1 MGQATPAEA
10 MKEMTSHLHLHLE
23 PNERM
28 RRRIGRVRR
37 AYASSDELF
46 SEHQPNNT
54 ERLNVDLSDL
64 EYFIND
70 LHEEQRAQ
78 SVDYAEIRLSPR
90 RFCSFGFSLAE
101 ILTVADQTVSGLAD
115 PVVKLI
121 LLINRDSSP
130 EFIEEC
136 EDAIAGR
143 LPRNFVGVDLAGDET
158 RFSAVGKFGRFFRK
172 ARETGLGVTVHAG
185 EFGNLNNV
193 WRAIDELG
201 AERIGHG
208 TSAGGCDAIATR
220 LRADQIMIEVSV
232 TSNVALGAVSS
243 LESHPLP
250 WFVEN
255 DIPVC
260 LNTDV
265 PLHLG
270 TDMHMERQA
279 ARRILGNHELLDAM
293 DLSARRKSFR
303 SRGSAHHR
311 RIDR

>member
-1 MGQATPAEA
+1 MLMQAF
-10 MKEMTSHLHLHLE
+10 TSRLE
-23 PNERM
+23 EF
-28 RRRIGRVRR
+28 
-37 AYASSDELF
+37 F
-46 SEHQPNNT
+46 SEHEPNNK
-54 ERLNVDLSDL
+54 ERFPADLSDL
-64 EYFIND
+64 EHFISD
-70 LHEEQRAQ
+70 LHEEQREQ
-78 SVDYAEIRLSPR
+78 GVNYAEMRLSPR
-90 RFCSFGFSLAE
+90 RFRSFGFSLAE
-101 ILTVADQTVSGLAD
+101 ILTVADQAVSSLEE
-115 PVVKLI
+115 PVVRLI

-130 EFIEEC
+130 KFIEEC
-136 EDAIAGR
+136 EDAISGR
-143 LPRNFVGVDLAGDET
+143 LPRNFVGVDLAGDEV
-158 RFSAVGKFGRFFRK
+158 RFSGVGKFRRFFRK

-185 EFGNLNNV
+185 EFGDLNNV

-208 TSAGGCDAIATR
+208 TSAGGCDALATR

-250 WFVEN
+250 WFTKN

-270 TDMHMERQA
+270 TNMHMERQA
-279 ARRILGNHELLDAM
+279 AGRILGNHELLDAM
-293 DLSARRKSFR
+293 DLSARNKSFH
-303 SRGSAHHR
+303 SRNSGHHR